1 MYSAYHE
8 KEIKR
13 AKDMNYTCPVHK
25 IKEDTDKD
33 YDEALKIC
41 INNKDIISICAGTH
55 NEESSALL
63 VNLLKIKNISN
74 NDQKV
79 YFSQLLGMS
88 DNISYNIAKNGYNV
102 AKYVPYGP
110 VRDVLPY
117 LIRRAN
123 ENTSISG
130 QMGRELSNIIAEKK
144 RRKKS

>member
-1 MYSAYHE
+1 MRLDLE
-8 KEIKR
+8 R
-13 AKDMNYTCPVHK
+13 QHK
-25 IKEDTDKD
+25 LALSKITHFKSDSD
-33 YDEALKIC
+33 YNNALRFC
-41 INNKDIISICAGTH
+41 IENINVISVCAGTH
-55 NEESSALL
+55 NEESSLL
-63 VNLLKIKNISN
+63 LSSLLKKHNISV
-74 NDQKV
+74 NDKRV

-88 DNISYNIAKNGYNV
+88 DNISYNIASQGYNV

-110 VRDVLPY
+110 VKDVLPY